1 MRTSG
6 WEKRQAPS
14 HKKPIFSCLAA
25 ARPVLTLLNSSKLKK
40 KERKKK
46 ATALQR
52 GCGVSPPE
60 AALVVS
66 ELKCPDAVS
75 LLQSTEVN
83 LKDRVGSVFPVCKG
97 LLIHY
102 E

>member
-25 ARPVLTLLNSSKLKK
+25 ACPVLTLLKSSKVKK
-40 KERKKK
+40 KERKKN

-83 LKDRVGSVFPVCKG
+83 LKEQSRVCFPCLQGSADT
-97 LLIHY
+97 L
-102 E
+102 